1 MTEIE
6 PRVDEAAATRLLTD
20 LDAGEPEG
28 PRRSLWNDA
37 WRILKRRPLFWISA
51 VLITIFTLMAIAPQL
66 FVWPSPA
73 THSTSGQFC
82 NLADSKQA
90 PSADHWFGTDRFG
103 RDVFARSVHAARL
116 DLTIGV
122 TIALVAMTVGSVIG
136 VVSGYFGGVTDEV
149 MMRLTDVLLAF
160 PGFVLALIIVAALEE
175 TIPNVVI
182 AVSAAFVPYFIRLTR
197 AQVLKERELE
207 YVDGARLAG
216 NRPWRVAFRHVLP
229 NSLVP
234 SIVGAT
240 LVTGYAVLT
249 VAGLAFLSV
258 GIQPPTAEWGVMV
271 GEGAKDIITGEWWTS
286 LFPGGM
292 IVVAVMAFHFI
303 GDEFGEETAP

>member
-1 MTEIE
+1 MSTTVPRSTDFVPTEF
-6 PRVDEAAATRLLTD
+6 PGPADQSRGARLLTTIKTKP
-20 LDAGEPEG
+20 LLVMGVLLLILFAGLAIIG
-28 PRRSLWNDA
+28 PVLVQD
-37 WRILKRRPLFWISA
+37 PLATDPANTFQ
-51 VLITIFTLMAIAPQL
+51 P
-66 FVWPSPA
+66 PS
-73 THSTSGQFC
+73 GE
-82 NLADSKQA
+82 
-90 PSADHWFGTDRFG
+90 HWFGTDKFG

-116 DLTIGV
+116 DLAIGATIAIVALIVGSIIGV
-122 TIALVAMTVGSVIG
+122 I
-136 VVSGYFGGVTDEV
+136 SGYFGGATDEIL
-149 MMRLTDVLLAF
+149 MRFTDVLLAF
-160 PGFVLALIIVAALEE
+160 PGFVLALIIVAALQESV
-175 TIPNVVI
+175 PNVIV

-216 NRPWRVAFRHVLP
+216 NTPFRTAFRHVLP
-229 NSLVP
+229 NSIGP

-292 IVVAVMAFHFI
+292 IVLAVMAFHFI
-303 GDEFGEETAP
+303 GDEFGGETDS

>member
-1 MTEIE
+1 MSTTLPQRSAEFVAEEFAGPEEQSRGKRFLGFIRNK
-6 PRVDEAAATRLLTD
+6 PLASMGIALLAIF
-20 LDAGEPEG
+20 AGLAIIG
-28 PRRSLWNDA
+28 
-37 WRILKRRPLFWISA
+37 PLFVA
-51 VLITIFTLMAIAPQL
+51 DPLATDPANTFQP
-66 FVWPSPA
+66 PS
-73 THSTSGQFC
+73 G
-82 NLADSKQA
+82 
-90 PSADHWFGTDRFG
+90 DHWFGTDKFG

-116 DLTIGV
+116 DLAIGV
-122 TIALVAMTVGSVIG
+122 TIALVAMAVGSIIG
-136 VVSGYFGGVTDEV
+136 VVSGYFGGTTDEV
-149 MMRLTDVLLAF
+149 LMRITDVVLAF
-160 PGFVLALIIVAALEE
+160 PGFVLALIIVAALQES
-175 TIPNVVI
+175 IPNVI
-182 AVSAAFVPYFIRLTR
+182 LAVSAAFVPYFIRLTR

-216 NRPWRVAFRHVLP
+216 NRPWRVAFLHVLP
-229 NSLVP
+229 NSLAP

-303 GDEFGEETAP
+303 GDEFGGETTS